1 MPKISRE
8 QYEENLMI
16 TYHFIKIFIEK
27 NNYSPSIREI
37 ALGTNKSVDTI
48 FNHVYELRDLGK
60 IDFAEGKAR
69 TIRLT

>member
-37 ALGTNKSVDTI
+37 ALGTNKSSDTI

-60 IDFAEGKAR
+60 IDFVEGKAR
-69 TIRLT
+69 TIRLI